1 VLADLTLNFCSRF
14 VIKIEVTTLWLRK
27 PGGLNLFSLNWK
39 SLQFDLWVANLISK
53 YRINIKGIC
62 ENKHCYFNCIN
73 NIITGY
79 NGKT

>member
-1 VLADLTLNFCSRF
+1 M
-14 VIKIEVTTLWLRK
+14 IKIEVTTLWLLK

-62 ENKHCYFNCIN
+62 ENKHLYFNCIN